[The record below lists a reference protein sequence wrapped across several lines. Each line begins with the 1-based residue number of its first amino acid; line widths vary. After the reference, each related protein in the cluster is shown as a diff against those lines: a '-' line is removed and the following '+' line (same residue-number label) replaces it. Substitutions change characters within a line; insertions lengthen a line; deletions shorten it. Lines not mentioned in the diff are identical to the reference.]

1 MDHDAMRAFVAALPG
16 IDSPITCEDMRS
28 FGVSVRA
35 SNGLVNWA
43 DDAPYGSPVRRLTA
57 RRLLEATEW
66 DLLHTSNFGK
76 VSLKEIEPFIVE
88 VHRRFQP
95 PQPLG
100 FTVSDISE
108 ICAETRVP
116 RRAVEAVVEAIARR
130 LG

>member
-1 MDHDAMRAFVAALPG
+1 MDHDAMRAFVAALPD
-16 IDSPITCEDMRS
+16 IDSPISREDMRS

-43 DDAPYGSPVRRLTA
+43 DDAPYGSPARPLTA
-57 RRLLEATEW
+57 RLLLGATQSE
-66 DLLHTSNFGK
+66 LLLIPNFAR

-88 VHRRFQP
+88 MHRRFQP

-116 RRAVEAVVEAIARR
+116 WKAVKAVIEAVARR